1 MHRIPCMNPLLALA
15 SSFLVLPLMAQQIP
29 PKKDK
34 PFPLLRFP
42 VLGGKAGETKTLGDW
57 KGKNVLLI
65 QFASW

>member
-1 MHRIPCMNPLLALA
+1 MKSLIALAL
-15 SSFLVLPLMAQQIP
+15 SLITVPLMAQQIP

-42 VLGGKAGETKTLGDW
+42 VLGGKKGVTKTLGDW